1 MQYREPCFV
10 ISCLWLHLFRYL
22 YHIMNDRHVK
32 FLVNQNP
39 PLEVC
44 IIQRSGIFS
53 STKDRKISR
62 YYLVSPTLT
71 SFRWSEIDLI

>member
-44 IIQRSGIFS
+44 SIQRSGIFS
-53 STKDRKISR
+53 STKDRKYPDIILYPPPSHHSDGAR
-62 YYLVSPTLT
+62 YT
-71 SFRWSEIDLI
+71 

>member
-10 ISCLWLHLFRYL
+10 ISCLWPHLFRYL
-22 YHIMNDRHVK
+22 YHIMNDRLVK

-44 IIQRSGIFS
+44 SIQRSRIFS
-53 STKDRKISR
+53 STKDRKYPDIILYPTPSHHSDGAR
-62 YYLVSPTLT
+62 YT
-71 SFRWSEIDLI
+71 